1 MVTTAR
7 VVPVGLKLTDGYQCL
22 IAFAEDSAIGLWEK
36 TVKPP
41 GIEGG
46 DAIDITTQHNEE
58 WRTSAPRSL
67 KTLTPIQVTA
77 AYDPA
82 MFEGILAMINVVQW
96 ITLHWPD
103 GSTYDFVGFLK
114 TVEPNALAEGTQPEV
129 TVTIVPTN
137 EFEGAEVAPVY
148 TPASGS

>member
-1 MVTTAR
+1 MTTTAR
-7 VVPVGLKLTDGYQCL
+7 VTPDGIKLTDGYQCL
-22 IAFAEDSAIGLWEK
+22 IAFAENTDIALWEK

-46 DAIDITTQHNEE
+46 DAVDITTQHNEE

-82 MFEGILAMINVVQW
+82 VFESILDMVNVVQW

-103 GSTYDFVGFLK
+103 GSTYDFVGYLK
-114 TVEPNALAEGTQPEV
+114 TFEPAALAEGTQPEA

-137 EFEGAEVAPVY
+137 ELDGEEEAPVY
-148 TPASGS
+148 TPSSGS